1 MRGDI
6 PARAQ
11 SFFMGCPF
19 ERLPEIRV
27 RQIDQR
33 AGALIRGLSFQ
44 VRPAMFGD
52 DNMRVVARCRDRAIK
67 G

>member
-1 MRGDI
+1 
-6 PARAQ
+6 
-11 SFFMGCPF
+11 MGCPF